1 MGYNGGAARS
11 CSSFADLVKKNIQR
25 FKAKLALNRWIFFW
39 VGSAKLEQLRAAP
52 PL

>member
-1 MGYNGGAARS
+1 MAARPVAARA
-11 CSSFADLVKKNIQR
+11 SFVDPTKKKSQR
-25 FKAKLALNRWIFFW
+25 FKAKLVFNRWQFFW